1 MRVRDS
7 LIAALCGFLLAATF
21 GAAQSTSNATSSEA
35 VPRLVRFG
43 GTVKDDVGHAKTGV
57 VGATFAIYKDQEGGA
72 PLWLETQNVQADN
85 KGNYTAL
92 LGSTKVEGLPAE
104 LFTSNEARWLG
115 VQIEGQAEQPRV
127 IFVSVPYA
135 LKAVDAET
143 LGGKPISAFQ
153 LAAPQSDNKA
163 AQSPVPATD
172 QVNEI
177 TCSGGTACKTGF
189 VPKFSSNG
197 GKASVNDS
205 IISQSGSTVTVSG
218 QVVGQTGFF
227 RSGNS
232 GSIFQATQ
240 TNSTSGVG
248 IGGVAEGTSGIGVQG
263 SGVTGVLGQGLSNGI
278 GVEGTGG
285 SVGVK
290 GQETIAGGIGV
301 WGEDDATTGV
311 NNGVFGEISSSSS
324 DATAVLG
331 VSNNS
336 TGTTYG
342 VRGINSS
349 SGQFAAGVEGENF
362 ATSGQ
367 TFGLVGSVS
376 SPNGTGALGLSDGES
391 TTGFHLIGCCSAG
404 VWGDTGSSVF
414 GATALAGTAD
424 DARAIYLENNSTH
437 VPTAFMQQDA
447 PGQLALQAGNPGPV
461 SSGFGFCTID
471 TAGHLFC
478 QNGTSMMASVDSG
491 QRQVELY
498 ALQSPQNWFEDF
510 GSGRLTSGTA
520 TITLDRT
527 FAQTVDVLSDYH
539 VFLTPAGDCR
549 GLYISQKTATG
560 FEVHEL
566 GGGQSN
572 VSFDYRIVALRHG
585 FENVRLADITERVK
599 KLNAPLPKVS
609 PGRRIPLARPPVPMV
624 SEKSKVAGAIPPS
637 QGSK

>member
-1 MRVRDS
+1 MRVRNS

-21 GAAQSTSNATSSEA
+21 GAAQSTSNATSTEA

-153 LAAPQSDNKA
+153 LAAPQSENKT
-163 AQSPVPATD
+163 AQSVVPTAE

-197 GKASVNDS
+197 GPASVNDS

-227 RSGNS
+227 RSANNGA
-232 GSIFQATQ
+232 IFQATQ
-240 TNSTSGVG
+240 TNNTSGIA

-263 SGVTGVLGQGLSNGI
+263 AGVTGVLGQALLNGI

-336 TGTTYG
+336 AGTTYG

-404 VWGDTGSSVF
+404 VWGDTGSSIF

-527 FAQTVDVLSDYH
+527 FAQTVDVSSDYH
-539 VFLTPAGDCR
+539 VFLTPVGDCR

-585 FENVRLADITERVK
+585 FENVRLADITELVK

-609 PGRRIPLARPPVPMV
+609 PGRRIPLARPPVPIV
-624 SEKSKVAGAIPPS
+624 SEKSTVAGAIPPS

>member
-21 GAAQSTSNATSSEA
+21 GAAQSTSNATSIGV
-35 VPRLVRFG
+35 VPRLVKFAG
-43 GTVKDDVGHAKTGV
+43 VVKDDVGHAKTGV
-57 VGATFAIYKDQEGGA
+57 VGVTFGIYKDQEGGA

-153 LAAPQSDNKA
+153 LAAPQSDKKT
-163 AQSPVPATD
+163 AQSPVPAAE

-177 TCSGGTACKTGF
+177 TCSGGTACKTAF

-227 RSGNS
+227 RGGNS

-248 IGGVAEGTSGIGVQG
+248 IGGVAEGISGIGVQG

-311 NNGVFGEISSSSS
+311 NNGVFGEIFSSSS

-331 VSNNS
+331 VANAAR
-336 TGTTYG
+336 GTTYG
-342 VRGINSS
+342 VRGINTS

-362 ATSGQ
+362 STTGV
-367 TFGLVGSVS
+367 TFGLVGSTS
-376 SPNGTGALGLSDGES
+376 SPNGIGAVALGDGES
-391 TTGFHLIGCCSAG
+391 STGFGLIGCCPAG
-404 VWGDTGSSVF
+404 VWGDTASNAA

-424 DARAIYLENNSTH
+424 DARAIFLSNNSPSG
-437 VPTAFMQQDA
+437 VPTAFMFQGA
-447 PGQLALQAGNPGPV
+447 NGQLALQAGG
-461 SSGFGFCTID
+461 SGGFCTID
-471 TAGHLFC
+471 TNGHLFC
-478 QNGTSMMASVDSG
+478 PGGTSTIASVDSG
-491 QRQVELY
+491 QRQVALY
-498 ALQSPQNWFEDF
+498 AVESPQNWFEDF
-510 GSGRLTSGTA
+510 GSGRLTSGSA
-520 TITLDRT
+520 TVTMDRT
-527 FAQTVDVLSDYH
+527 FVQTVDAAEYR
-539 VFLTPAGDCR
+539 VFLTPVGDCH
-549 GLYISQKTATG
+549 GLYVSQKTATG

-572 VSFDYRIVALRHG
+572 VSFDYRIVALRRG
-585 FENVRLADITERVK
+585 SENVRLSDMTERVK
-599 KLNAPLPKVS
+599 KLSAPLPKAS
-609 PGRRIPLARPPVPMV
+609 PGRRISLLRPPVPIL
-624 SEKSKVAGAIPPS
+624 SAKSKVAGAIPPS
-637 QGSK
+637 QGSR